1 MRVIVKRVGHRPA
14 IEEVENSL
22 EAMQKLVGGHI
33 ETLTI
38 TSDCVLI
45 CDEEGFLKGKP
56 LNCEVLGIKFC
67 GDLVLAGRKRDEFT
81 DVPAIEDILMDIFK
95 E

>member
-1 MRVIVKRVGHRPA
+1 MKVIVKRVGQRPA
-14 IEEVENSL
+14 IEEVENTL
-22 EAMQKLVGGHI
+22 EAFQKLVGGYI

-45 CDEEGFLKGKP
+45 CDEEGFLKGKH

-67 GDLVLAGRKRDEFT
+67 GDLVLAGRKKDEFT
-81 DVPAIEDILMDIFK
+81 DVPFGEKLMSIFK
-95 E
+95 EC